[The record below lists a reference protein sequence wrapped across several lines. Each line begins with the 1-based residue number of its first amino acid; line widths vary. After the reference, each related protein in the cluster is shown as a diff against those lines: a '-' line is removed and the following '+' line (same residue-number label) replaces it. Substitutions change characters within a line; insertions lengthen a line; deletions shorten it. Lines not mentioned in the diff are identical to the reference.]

1 MIIGKTESGF
11 EYKISKDIVNDYELL
26 ENLGELES
34 NPLLLTT
41 VVKQVLGEEQAN
53 KLKEHCRNKK
63 GMVQTDKISE
73 EILDIF
79 KNSGEE
85 TKNS

>member
-1 MIIGKTESGF
+1 MIKGKTSSGF
-11 EYKISKDIVNDYELL
+11 EYEVSKDIVNDYELL
-26 ENLGELES
+26 ENLGQLEA
-34 NPLLLTT
+34 NPLILTT
-41 VVKQVLGEEQAN
+41 IVRQVLGAEQTER
-53 KLKEHCRNKK
+53 LKDHARNEK
-63 GMVQTDKISE
+63 GMVQTDKMTE